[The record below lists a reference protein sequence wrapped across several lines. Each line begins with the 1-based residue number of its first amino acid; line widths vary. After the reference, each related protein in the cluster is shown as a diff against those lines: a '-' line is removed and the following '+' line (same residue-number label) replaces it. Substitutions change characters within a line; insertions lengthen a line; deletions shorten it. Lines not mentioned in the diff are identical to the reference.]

1 MKLLY
6 EGKAKQL
13 FRCENEN
20 EVYVHYKDSFTALN
34 GKRKEEMESK
44 GILNNSITAII
55 FKYLNDKGIKTHF
68 IKKVNETDQICKL
81 VKIIPLEVIIRNI
94 ATGSMSKKYGI
105 EDGKKLKRPVFELCY
120 KNDDLDDPL
129 LNDDHV
135 FALEIIDEMQ
145 LAYIKKETKKI
156 NELLKEFFLKANL
169 ILVDFKIEF
178 GITDSG
184 EIILADEISP
194 DTCRLWDINTLNKLD
209 KDRFRNNLGDVI
221 KSYEEVL
228 RRIEN
233 AWN

>member
-13 FRCENEN
+13 FESENKN

-34 GKRKEEMESK
+34 GKRKEEMDSK

-55 FKYLNDKGIKTHF
+55 FKYLNDKGVKTHF

-105 EDGKKLKRPVFELCY
+105 EDGKKLKKPVFELCY

-178 GITDSG
+178 GIADNG

-194 DTCRLWDINTLNKLD
+194 DTCRLWDINTLDKLD
-209 KDRFRNNLGDVI
+209 KDRFRNNLGNVI